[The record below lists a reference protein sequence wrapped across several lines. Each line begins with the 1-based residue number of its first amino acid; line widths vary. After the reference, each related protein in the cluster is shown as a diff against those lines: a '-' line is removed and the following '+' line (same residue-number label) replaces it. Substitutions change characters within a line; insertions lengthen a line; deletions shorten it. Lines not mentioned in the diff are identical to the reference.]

1 MKRFVGMCFVD
12 DVEEQKDWIYSVAP
26 PLSAKRGI
34 ELARRGGGEAEN
46 LKVQKYVTTAES

>member
-1 MKRFVGMCFVD
+1 MCFVD
-12 DVEEQKDWIYSVAP
+12 DMEEQKDWIYSVAP